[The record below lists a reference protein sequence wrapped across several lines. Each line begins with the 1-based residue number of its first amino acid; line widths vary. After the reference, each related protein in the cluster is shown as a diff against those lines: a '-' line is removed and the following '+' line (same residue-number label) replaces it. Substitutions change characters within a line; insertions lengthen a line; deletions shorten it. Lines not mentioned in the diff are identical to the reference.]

1 LKLKKE
7 KRPEMIELNIPLNAA
22 ILLLME
28 RMQGEF
34 DIRVRKGNYPGLQIT
49 DLDNH
54 DFNNLAEVA
63 AFDLVFMLPA
73 EIFEEE
79 NNLSEVIVKALK
91 GVSEKYGK
99 KMFEEY
105 TEYNA
110 AKLIS
115 PIKTL
120 FHYSNT
126 KKSHLYN

>member
-1 LKLKKE
+1 
-7 KRPEMIELNIPLNAA
+7 MIELNIPLNAA